1 MKIAKDTV
9 FRLQS
14 KRVLATRDI
23 LISEGESGCF
33 ILNFWEQCSHSDINV
48 FPVVF
53 VKCESERELY
63 VLKKNNIILGSE
75 KDICLT

>member
-23 LISEGESGCF
+23 FISEGECGCF
-33 ILNFWEQCSHSDINV
+33 ILNFWEQCSYGEVDVS
-48 FPVVF
+48 PVVF
-53 VKCESERELY
+53 VKCESEKELY

-75 KDICLT
+75 KIYV